1 MKKTLFLGMA
11 ALLTLGLASCNG
23 GNAGT
28 DDDGMFDH
36 EPNKIP
42 GETLVVSVVGAEFA
56 NWNPAESAKKDS
68 GCVFEQKSTSLYTFT
83 HKVEKGYMF
92 KVVVGGSW
100 SEQYGVEDMDWTKST
115 KGFVEGTEADYTK
128 GTSDRSNF
136 VSLLDGTMTIEFRP
150 YSFLQGTDKKLIIT
164 VK

>member
-23 GNAGT
+23 GNTGKGN
-28 DDDGMFDH
+28 DGMFDH
-36 EPNKIP
+36 DPEVIQ
-42 GETLVVSVVGAEFA
+42 GETLVVSVVGAQFA
-56 NWNPAESAKKDS
+56 NWSPADSAKPDS
-68 GCVFEQKSTSLYTFT
+68 GCVFEKKSTSLYTFT

-100 SEQYGVEDMDWTKST
+100 STQYGVEDMDWSKST
-115 KGFVEGTEADYTK
+115 KGFVKGTEADYTE
-128 GTSDRSNF
+128 GTGNRSNF
-136 VSLLDGTMTIEFRP
+136 ESLLDGTMTIEFRP
-150 YSFLQGTDKKLIIT
+150 YSFLEGSDKKLIVT